1 MTKTIK
7 LGKIKD
13 IINLENG
20 KVFLK
25 DALELSSCEISLN
38 CVPKGFKLPFC
49 HKHIQNEEIYIILK
63 GTGIFT
69 VDDRQIPVKEGS
81 CIKISPS
88 SKRTFETTEDEDF
101 QFICVQAKKNSL
113 EQCGL
118 ADAEL
123 C

>member
-1 MTKTIK
+1 MTKTIE
-7 LGKIKD
+7 LGKLHNIVN
-13 IINLENG
+13 IENG

-25 DALELSSCEISLN
+25 DKLELSGCEISIN
-38 CVPKGFKLPFC
+38 CAPKGFKLPFC
-49 HKHIQNEEIYIILK
+49 HKHIQNEEIYIVIK
-63 GTGIFT
+63 GEGIFT
-69 VDDRQIPVKEGS
+69 VDNGQIFVKEGS

-88 SKRTFETTEDEDF
+88 SKRTFEATGDEDF
-101 QFICVQAKKNSL
+101 QFICVQVKENSL